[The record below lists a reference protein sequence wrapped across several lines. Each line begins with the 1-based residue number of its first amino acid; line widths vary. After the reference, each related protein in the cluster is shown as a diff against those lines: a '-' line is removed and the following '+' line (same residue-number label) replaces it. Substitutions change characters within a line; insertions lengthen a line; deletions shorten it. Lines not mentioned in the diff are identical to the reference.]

1 VIDKYSHP
9 EMARVWSIE
18 NKLDKWLAVEIA
30 VCEAWAELGVI
41 PPEALDK
48 IKKARYDVRR
58 IAEIEAQTHH
68 DVTAFIASVSES
80 LGEESRY
87 VHLGLTSSDIVDT
100 GLALQVKE
108 ASTILNADLRQLIAV
123 LRGLALRYRDTIMVG
138 RTHGVHAEPT
148 TFGFKIAVWLDEMQR
163 NLERLQS
170 ASRQMAVGK
179 ISGAVGTHATVPP
192 YVEDRA
198 CAILELQP
206 APVSTQI
213 IQRDRHANFL
223 VTLAVIAASLEK
235 IAMEVRGLQRTEIRE
250 VEEPFAAGQTGS
262 SAMPHKRN
270 PILAE
275 RITGLAKV
283 IRGHALTGLEN
294 VALWHERDIS
304 HSSTE
309 RITFPE
315 SCGLLDYLLRLTVHV
330 LSNLR
335 VYPERMRQ
343 NLELTK
349 GLIFSQRVL
358 LALVNKGASRK
369 EAYEAVQ
376 RNAME
381 VWEKDLEFKELL
393 GKDPVVNRY
402 LTLEELRELFDY
414 GYFLHDIGVGF
425 ERLGLKETGPQHD

>member
-1 VIDKYSHP
+1 
-9 EMARVWSIE
+9 
-18 NKLDKWLAVEIA
+18 
-30 VCEAWAELGVI
+30 
-41 PPEALDK
+41 
-48 IKKARYDVRR
+48 
-58 IAEIEAQTHH
+58 
-68 DVTAFIASVSES
+68 
-80 LGEESRY
+80 
-87 VHLGLTSSDIVDT
+87 
-100 GLALQVKE
+100 
-108 ASTILNADLRQLIAV
+108 
-123 LRGLALRYRDTIMVG
+123 
-138 RTHGVHAEPT
+138 
-148 TFGFKIAVWLDEMQR
+148 
-163 NLERLQS
+163 
-170 ASRQMAVGK
+170 
-179 ISGAVGTHATVPP
+179 
-192 YVEDRA
+192 
-198 CAILELQP
+198 
-206 APVSTQI
+206 
-213 IQRDRHANFL
+213 
-223 VTLAVIAASLEK
+223 
-235 IAMEVRGLQRTEIRE
+235 MEVRGLQRTEIRE